1 MALPRRTDPTVT
13 GPAGTARRLIYF
25 SPVPWASYSQRP
37 HFLVRHLLAE
47 TVVTDVLWVEPYPTR
62 LPRWAD
68 FQQRRR
74 RAPHGEGPSLAH
86 LRRLAVQALP
96 IEPLPGGSTLN
107 RLLSWSGAI
116 RELEAFAREAP
127 CVLGIG
133 RPSALA
139 VWALASLPHRTSFF
153 DAMDD
158 FPAFYG
164 PLSGHSM
171 ARRES
176 AVASRVDWVFCSSHP
191 LVGKFRPR
199 AERVV
204 LVPNGYPMA
213 GLPPVLPV
221 RERTAIGYVGSIAD
235 WFDWPL
241 VVEMA
246 RALPDVPIRLIGPEF
261 VARPADLPRNIEVR
275 PECPREAVVEEVRRF
290 SVGLIPFR
298 RNRLTA
304 SVDPIKYYEYAALGV
319 PVWSTAF
326 GEMALRGG
334 EPAVHLVAAG
344 TDWRRLFGTTCA
356 TQLSDEF
363 VAEFRKA
370 NDWAARFAAI
380 ADCLSRPHDR

>member
-1 MALPRRTDPTVT
+1 
-13 GPAGTARRLIYF
+13 
-25 SPVPWASYSQRP
+25 
-37 HFLVRHLLAE
+37 
-47 TVVTDVLWVEPYPTR
+47 
-62 LPRWAD
+62 
-68 FQQRRR
+68 
-74 RAPHGEGPSLAH
+74 
-86 LRRLAVQALP
+86 
-96 IEPLPGGSTLN
+96 
-107 RLLSWSGAI
+107 
-116 RELEAFAREAP
+116 
-127 CVLGIG
+127 
-133 RPSALA
+133 
-139 VWALASLPHRTSFF
+139 
-153 DAMDD
+153 MDD
-158 FPAFYG
+158 FPALYG

-191 LVGKFRPR
+191 LVEKFGAR

-213 GLPPVLPV
+213 GLPPVLPA

-275 PECPREAVVEEVRRF
+275 PECPREAVVEEVGRF
-290 SVGLIPFR
+290 SAGLIPFR
-298 RNRLTA
+298 RSRLTA

-344 TDWRRLFGTTCA
+344 TDWRRLFGTTYA

-380 ADCLSRPHDR
+380 ADCLSRPAGT